1 MATIS
6 RLSVSLTAN
15 TKGLRKGLNAAKR
28 NVKKFTGQIFNLKSA
43 IVGAIGVGSLGALS
57 KSAIGAFAKQEQ
69 AVAKLNASIISMK
82 RNTKGLSGNLQKLAT
97 QIQNKGVIGDEA
109 ILEGASFLTTYRDI
123 SDKLLP
129 RTIRVMADL
138 AAKMGGDTTRA
149 ANLLGKASMGMT
161 GSLSLAGIS
170 LSDATKDSKKFED
183 ILREI
188 EEQVGG
194 TNKALGDTA
203 SGGITQFKNAFG
215 DVQEKLGEVL
225 AIAISPFLRSISAK
239 LGDVSFNAKDAGE
252 KFKNWL
258 VDSTRGLSVLADSL
272 AGLKLAWLN
281 IKLAAAGFGL
291 AVISAVKVASESINS
306 LAGVFGF
313 NFINTDQI
321 NEAFKGSLATV
332 NDLKGEISS
341 MVDELGKAPPSI
353 KLKAEIDKFAFDA
366 EVESLK
372 KRIGFVEGGTFR
384 KVPATQKGTLQR
396 LEVNGSG
403 SGKKIDMTNSILED
417 IRKSLR
423 RDRIAVAG

>member
-258 VDSTRGLSVLADSL
+258 VESARGLTVLADSI
-272 AGLKLAWLN
+272 AGIKVAFLN
-281 IKLAAAGFGL
+281 AKLAAAGFALFTVARAKQVADSLNTLPNLVGL
-291 AVISAVKVASESINS
+291 NLIDTTQINS
-306 LAGVFGF
+306 DF
-313 NFINTDQI
+313 N
-321 NEAFKGSLATV
+321 SLLTTV
-332 NDLKGEISS
+332 KDVKSEISS
-341 MVDELGKAPPSI
+341 TLDELGKAPPSI